1 MKKDKEPI
9 SCITCKHASEIMKKR
24 DERDPNVV
32 WCSIT
37 DSGKVADCKHNCE
50 NFKKKKQSLQKENKF
65 FNESK
70 ISNNKN

>member
-50 NFKKKKQSLQKENKF
+50 NFKKKKQ
-65 FNESK
+65 
-70 ISNNKN
+70 